1 MRVASVADARISPG
15 KQIGDQRTQP
25 KRSRVGLIPGSG
37 EGWGMVSCQALMS
50 AIGEGGEPGP
60 EPSQLP
66 VAMPLAVA
74 YASFT

>member
-1 MRVASVADARISPG
+1 MTLALRLVRQYDLTGDLASIF
-15 KQIGDQRTQP
+15 RT
-25 KRSRVGLIPGSG
+25 VGLLVCRLGREKFGLAPS
-37 EGWGMVSCQALMS
+37 QALTS

-66 VAMPLAVA
+66 VAMPLAIE